1 MDSGEDTYGDERR
14 TMRTSSTQ
22 AEVTALRCA
31 LPELSHILADA
42 PETSLGQV
50 QRKSDAS
57 KVDETVCI
65 MGARKQSKQSENL
78 E

>member
-1 MDSGEDTYGDERR
+1 
-14 TMRTSSTQ
+14 MRTSSTQ
-22 AEVTALRCA
+22 AEVIELLCA
-31 LPELSHILADA
+31 IPELSHILADA

-65 MGARKQSKQSENL
+65 MGARRQSEQHQNLKQSYTIYTRRRL
-78 E
+78 AM